1 MKLDANRPK
10 RPLRGWKEVPI
21 YFFVLNSNILLKL
34 VEKSYKDF
42 IKLKVNIL
50 LKIQRSDMADGLIQ
64 RLAREMIRQRS
75 GTRSGISEIKNHQYF
90 LMFGQAERLM
100 QFVRIKAVDPA

>member
-1 MKLDANRPK
+1 
-10 RPLRGWKEVPI
+10 
-21 YFFVLNSNILLKL
+21 
-34 VEKSYKDF
+34 
-42 IKLKVNIL
+42 
-50 LKIQRSDMADGLIQ
+50 MADGLIQ